1 MILVVNLVIGS
12 QCWLC
17 ERNIFIVLITLRF
30 TQTLSCHLIWLVGRC
45 IELGLSAVRSVCGQ
59 MEDVRDWESSIPDI
73 RRLRPDTRRLSGHN
87 GPSDTRRY
95 PVTRIRLTCHTQWQ
109 WSSETRSYIIDRD
122 HINEIKIWRTQASF
136 PRRVMFPQLSG
147 WWPGLAVMVTTVML
161 SGGRG
166 ETIPGASWGSCV
178 YIEQD
183 PEISAINGH
192 KASPKDNASPKGLV
206 GQQITSFS

>member
-109 WSSETRSYIIDRD
+109 WSSEAQSYIIGRD
-122 HINEIKIWRTQASF
+122 HINEIKIWRSKFSKEVDVPTAVWVVTRAGCDGDNSDAV
-136 PRRVMFPQLSG
+136 RGAGRDYSWSLLRVLCLYWARSRDLCYK
-147 WWPGLAVMVTTVML
+147 WTPGF
-161 SGGRG
+161 S
-166 ETIPGASWGSCV
+166 
-178 YIEQD
+178 
-183 PEISAINGH
+183 
-192 KASPKDNASPKGLV
+192 KG
-206 GQQITSFS
+206 QC